1 MELERRAFV
10 LKELRAVQEDDKPTR
25 IEGYAAV
32 FDQLS
37 EPLYGFREKI
47 QVGAFAE
54 TIQTDDIRALFN
66 HDPNYVLGRN
76 TSDTLTLEEDDH
88 GLKIAITPP
97 DTQWARDLMESI
109 KRGDIDQMSFGFQT
123 ITDNWAMENEETI
136 RTLIKV
142 RLFDVSPVTFPAY
155 TQTTVSA
162 RDIMKLRTEK
172 ENQADPDSD
181 EPEEASAQSRLDI
194 LRKKLDLAEIE

>member
-1 MELERRAFV
+1 MELERRAFEV
-10 LKELRAVQEDDKPTR
+10 KELRAVQADGGPAK

-32 FDQLS
+32 FNQLS
-37 EPLYGFREKI
+37 ENLGGFREKI
-47 QVGAFAE
+47 QPGAFAE
-54 TIQTDDIRALFN
+54 TITVDDIRALFN

-76 TSDTLTLEEDDH
+76 TVGTLELEEDDH

-97 DTQWARDLMESI
+97 ETQWARDLMESI
-109 KRGDIDQMSFGFQT
+109 RRGDVDQMSFGFQT
-123 ITDNWAMENEETI
+123 ITDNWATENEEYV

-155 TQTTVSA
+155 PQTTVSA
-162 RDIMKLRTEK
+162 RDILKLKTEQ

-181 EPEEASAQSRLDI
+181 KSEEASAQSRLGM
-194 LRKKLDLAEIE
+194 LRKRLDLAELE